1 MVDLVNALLNVSRI
15 DLGTFAIEPEPS
27 NIVEICDS
35 VLKELTPQIDAK
47 HQTVERIFQ
56 EAPSTYLA
64 DQKLIRIIFQNF
76 LSNSVKY
83 TQEGGMIQVEIAI
96 RDKNLLIR
104 VQDNG
109 YGIPKSQ
116 HDKIFQKLFRADN
129 VRQKD
134 TEGTGLGIYIVK
146 AIVENSGGKIWFES
160 EENKGTAFSVL
171 LPLSGMPRKV
181 GVKGLS

>member
-1 MVDLVNALLNVSRI
+1 
-15 DLGTFAIEPEPS
+15 
-27 NIVEICDS
+27 